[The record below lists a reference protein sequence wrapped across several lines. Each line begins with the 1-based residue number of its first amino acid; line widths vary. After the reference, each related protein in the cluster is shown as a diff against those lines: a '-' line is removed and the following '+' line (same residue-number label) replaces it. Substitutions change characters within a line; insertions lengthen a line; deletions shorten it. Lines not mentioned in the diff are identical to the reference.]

1 MTGASILCFL
11 MTIEV
16 KQVTGSFIFY
26 ANRKKILGFYFY
38 FYEYKGTEMERK
50 GCRIQFIEAE
60 MAY

>member
-1 MTGASILCFL
+1 

-16 KQVTGSFIFY
+16 KQVTGSFIFD
-26 ANRKKILGFYFY
+26 ANRNKNTHPEGFYFY